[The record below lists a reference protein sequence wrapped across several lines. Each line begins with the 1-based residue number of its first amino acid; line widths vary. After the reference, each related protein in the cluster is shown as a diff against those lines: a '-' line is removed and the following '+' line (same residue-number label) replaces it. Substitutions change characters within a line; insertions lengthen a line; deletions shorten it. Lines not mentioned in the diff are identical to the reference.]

1 VKICGEG
8 SGIILGIEAVA
19 GPMCACLIGL
29 CIRTGIG
36 RVVISIAILFSQAV
50 VLSFVVITSTSFYG
64 HSSTYL
70 SLYLNSISHF

>member
-1 VKICGEG
+1 MKICGVG
-8 SGIILGIEAVA
+8 SGIILGIEAAA

-36 RVVISIAILFSQAV
+36 TIAISIVILFNLAV
-50 VLSFVVITSTSFYG
+50 VLGFVVITSTSFYG